1 MTARPYLFA
10 HREEPVHRARHGAAQ
25 KQQVP
30 LGVHFHDTESQLGEV
45 ARPHVPGHALPFDD
59 AGRIGTGGDG
69 AGLPMPGIAVRLGT
83 ADEVMAVHH
92 ALEAATLGHPRDLD
106 PVPGGEDRHGH
117 GFAGLWCLSRDG
129 ETLQHA
135 RRGVQASL
143 LHVTRQGLRGP
154 RRLLRPE
161 AELDLRLAHLY
172 HRARTRLDDRY
183 GHVRAFRVEH
193 AGHAEFSADQSGHYS
208 RPLSVIRCPLLHFDF
223 DIDARGEIELGQG
236 IDGLGPR
243 IQDIDQPLVRLELEL
258 LATLLVDVRA
268 PEHGPQLPLGGQRD
282 GPRDLRPRLLGGTYD
297 VGRGLIDQGVVEC
310 LQTNTNSASH
320 GNLVVRRYD
329 ATLYV

>member
-1 MTARPYLFA
+1 MTARPSLFA
-10 HREEPVHRARHGAAQ
+10 HREEPVHRARHRATE

-30 LGVHFHDTESQLGEV
+30 LGVHSHDAEPQLGEV
-45 ARPHVPGHALPFDD
+45 ARPHVPGHALTLDD
-59 AGRIGTGGDG
+59 ARRIGARRDR
-69 AGLPMPGIAVRLGT
+69 AGLPMPRIAVGFG
-83 ADEVMAVHH
+83 AAAEVIPVHH
-92 ALEAATLGHPRDLD
+92 ALEPAALGHARDLD
-106 PVPGGEDRHGH
+106 AVAGGEDRHGH

-135 RRGVQASL
+135 RRGLQAGL

-258 LATLLVDVRA
+258 LTALLVDVRA
-268 PEHGPQLPLGGQRD
+268 PEHRPQLPVVVQRN
-282 GPRDLRPRLLGGTYD
+282 GPRDLRAGLFRGAHD
-297 VGRGLIDQGVVEC
+297 VGQGLIDLGAVERFE
-310 LQTNTNSASH
+310 TDTDPASH
-320 GNLVVRRYD
+320 RD
-329 ATLYV
+329 IATARSWWSAR